1 MLRKKKG
8 KNTIS
13 LKKKK
18 QRIVFS
24 RIMYR
29 FEGLFT
35 ENLIQLFPSYFWK
48 KGTNRRMEEMLCE
61 ERNIYMKI

>member
-1 MLRKKKG
+1 
-8 KNTIS
+8 
-13 LKKKK
+13 
-18 QRIVFS
+18 
-24 RIMYR
+24 MYR